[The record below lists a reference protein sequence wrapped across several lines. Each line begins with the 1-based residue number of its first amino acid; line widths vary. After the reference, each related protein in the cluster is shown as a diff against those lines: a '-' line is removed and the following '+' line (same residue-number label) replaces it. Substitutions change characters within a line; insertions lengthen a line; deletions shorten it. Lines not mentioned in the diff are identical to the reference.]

1 MHREPC
7 RGVDFRL
14 VVSFDGMAVG
24 GQRRGDAV
32 HANILCLAQQASERN
47 GVSENPVKT
56 LRLRVGHISCSNPN
70 PLHFPHANIR
80 VAPAV

>member
-1 MHREPC
+1 
-7 RGVDFRL
+7 
-14 VVSFDGMAVG
+14 
-24 GQRRGDAV
+24 
-32 HANILCLAQQASERN
+32 
-47 GVSENPVKT
+47 VSENPVKT